1 MRYVLSKAM
10 PPFDRV
16 LLVESGSRL
25 LFEDMLSGLYDVH
38 PEMHA
43 DLVTCYAG
51 LPEHFRTDR
60 GRAYR
65 VGDYPDS
72 KARKRLYGELAAN
85 RYNIVIIICAGQPIM
100 TKWKWALALRLRAK
114 LIVLNENCDYF
125 WFDRGHAAIIWRF
138 IVYRAGLSGAG
149 AVRTVARIAV
159 FPFALL
165 YLILFAATVH
175 LRRKLRTL

>member
-1 MRYVLSKAM
+1 MRYFLSKAM

-25 LFEDMLSGLYDVH
+25 LFEDMLSGLYDAH
-38 PEMHA
+38 PNLHA

-60 GRAYR
+60 GRVYR
-65 VGDYPDS
+65 VADYPDS
-72 KARKRLYGELAAN
+72 KTRKGLYAALASN
-85 RYNIVIIICAGQPIM
+85 RYNVIVIICAAQPIM
-100 TKWKWALALRLRAK
+100 TKWKWMLALRLPAK
-114 LIVLNENCDYF
+114 LLVLNENCDYF
-125 WFDRGHAAIIWRF
+125 WFDRAHAAIVWRF
-138 IVYRAGLSGAG
+138 ILFRAGLSGAG
-149 AVRTVARIAV
+149 AVRTLARILV

>member
-1 MRYVLSKAM
+1 MRHFLSNAM

-16 LLVESGSRL
+16 LLVESGSRV

-38 PEMHA
+38 ANMHA

-51 LPEHFRTDR
+51 LPKHFQSDR
-60 GRAYR
+60 GRVYR
-65 VGDYPDS
+65 VVDYRDS
-72 KARKRLYGELAAN
+72 KSRQGLYAELASN
-85 RYNIVIIICAGQPIM
+85 RYDVIVIICAAEPIM
-100 TKWKWALALRLRAK
+100 TKWKWMLALRLPAK
-114 LIVLNENCDYF
+114 LLVLNENCDYF
-125 WFDRGHAAIIWRF
+125 FFDRAHAATIWHF
-138 IVYRAGLSGAG
+138 VLFRAGLSGAG
-149 AVRTVARIAV
+149 AVRTLARIFV

>member
-1 MRYVLSKAM
+1 MRYFLSKAM

-25 LFEDMLSGLYDVH
+25 LFEDMLSGLYEKH
-38 PEMHA
+38 PNLQA

-51 LPEHFRTDR
+51 LPEHFRSER

-65 VGDYPDS
+65 VADYPDS
-72 KARKRLYGELAAN
+72 NTRKGLYAELSSN
-85 RYNIVIIICAGQPIM
+85 RYNVIVIICAAQPIM
-100 TKWKWALALRLRAK
+100 TKWKWMLALRIPAK
-114 LIVLNENCDYF
+114 LLVLNENCDYF
-125 WFDRGHAAIIWRF
+125 WFDRGHTAIIWSF
-138 IVYRAGLSGAG
+138 ILYRAGLSGAG
-149 AVRTVARIAV
+149 AVRTMARLLV

-175 LRRKLRTL
+175 VRRKLRTL

>member
-1 MRYVLSKAM
+1 MRYFLSKAT

-16 LLVESGSRL
+16 LLVESGSRAL
-25 LFEDMLSGLYDVH
+25 LEEMLSGLYDTH
-38 PEMHA
+38 RNLHA
-43 DLVTCYAG
+43 DLVTCYGG
-51 LPEHFRTDR
+51 LPEHFRADR

-65 VGDYPDS
+65 VADYPDS
-72 KARKRLYGELAAN
+72 KARKRLYAELTSN
-85 RYNIVIIICAGQPIM
+85 RYNVVVIICAAQPIM
-100 TKWKWALALRLRAK
+100 TKWKSMLALRLPVK
-114 LIVLNENCDYF
+114 LLVLNENCDYF
-125 WFDRGHAAIIWRF
+125 WVDRGHTAIIWRF

-149 AVRTVARIAV
+149 AVRTLARILV